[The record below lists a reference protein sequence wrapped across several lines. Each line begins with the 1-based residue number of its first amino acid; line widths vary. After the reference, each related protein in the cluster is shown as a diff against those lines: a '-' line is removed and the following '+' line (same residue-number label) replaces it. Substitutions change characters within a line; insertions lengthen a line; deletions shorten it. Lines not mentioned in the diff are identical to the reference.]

1 MVELKVV
8 LFKIPE
14 SNGKR
19 NWQAYF
25 KRKDDPTFK
34 GLVGSLGGICISW
47 GECWNRVAY
56 EAERVRFLLGER
68 TTEPSLQEYGDD
80 VNTPEDWLGKDP
92 EAKDWSNKC

>member
-1 MVELKVV
+1 MVELTVKM
-8 LFKIPE
+8 FKMSE
-14 SNGKR
+14 SNGKT

-56 EAERVRFLLGER
+56 EAERARFLLGER
-68 TTEPSLQEYGDD
+68 TTEPCIMAYGEDVATSKEWKGDD
-80 VNTPEDWLGKDP
+80 PEGVFSK
-92 EAKDWSNKC
+92 